1 MPIVEIRDNGTGWPQ
16 SSAPPRPQLS
26 RKQREAITEA
36 EALVARAQRAHDALQ
51 AAAADDERRRLGGAT
66 GAGFRK
72 TRGSSFVVVVD
83 GTRPELEHARRTY
96 VRASAFRWEL
106 IRQARADQV
115 NDVHRRLPSPPAGL
129 LRALEA
135 AEHEAGITPRAS

>member
-16 SSAPPRPQLS
+16 SSAPPRSKPS
-26 RKQREAITEA
+26 KKQQAAIDAA
-36 EALVARAQRAHDALQ
+36 EAFVARAQRAHDALQ
-51 AAAADDERRRLGGAT
+51 AAAADDERRRLGGAA

-72 TRGSSFVVVVD
+72 TRGSSFVVVY

-135 AEHEAGITPRAS
+135 AEHEANIEGVS